1 MDNLNFTAFCYRG
14 LPPTVWRSLV
24 QFCLFNSNFP
34 NAMNRI
40 ISFLTNRTQ
49 VVKVTD
55 LLSVPQPINT
65 SIVQG
70 SGDVP
75 MLYVVME
82 SDVRTTYLTLQ

>member
-1 MDNLNFTAFCYRG
+1 
-14 LPPTVWRSLV
+14 
-24 QFCLFNSNFP
+24 
-34 NAMNRI
+34 MNRI